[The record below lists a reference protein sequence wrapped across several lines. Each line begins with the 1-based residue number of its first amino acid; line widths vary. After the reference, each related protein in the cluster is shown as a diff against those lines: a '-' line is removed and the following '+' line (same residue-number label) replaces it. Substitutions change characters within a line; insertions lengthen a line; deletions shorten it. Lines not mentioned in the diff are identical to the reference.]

1 MRFSL
6 INASHGNIELN
17 LTAGLIIKAGQE
29 INIRAKTL
37 LVLRYLIE
45 NREQIVT
52 KQALLDDIW
61 HDVVVQEQVLVQS
74 IKEIRDLLG
83 SHVIKTY
90 PRQGYQWTAD
100 LSELSNEKKFFG
112 KSVKTISLVAMLT
125 FVVISAIFIYFL
137 SASNKSIPAQER
149 FTVALLPVINDMPD
163 DIHDWVPLQGMDYIN
178 KNLANNSQLQLIPR
192 AQLLESMPLAQQENL
207 QNSVNPDPQALRILA
222 QTLNADL
229 LVQTRL
235 RGYPQDFQL
244 DYNFYL
250 DQRVEQGVILS
261 SSIQTALDQL
271 AQKIMQRFDPHASQT
286 SLPYI
291 SDFSNEA
298 FARGIALYLQR
309 DYVQASTFLSS
320 ALQANNDLLAAR
332 RFLAASYINRG
343 DTEQGIALMK
353 ENIAQARQKKMH
365 REEIR
370 SHLMIGVLLI
380 HQYEK
385 DKLTR
390 PDLSAAEDYIL
401 LTKKLA
407 EQNKDTLFIAY
418 AHEELAKIKRLQ
430 QQYHQA
436 IPLLKAAMLYHKD
449 FAGSYGQ
456 TRALIELA
464 LIAFAQ
470 GNVAQGETYFSQAT
484 TIANN
489 DGVATNKVAILLAQ
503 AQVAL
508 NATQQ
513 GQAQVYADQAKV
525 IAIKA
530 KNDFLIAQVTAWQVK
545 DKNKT
550 YQVN

>member
-1 MRFSL
+1 MRFTF
-6 INASHGNIELN
+6 NDIELN
-17 LTAGLIIKAGQE
+17 LTAGVLIKDGQT
-29 INIRAKTL
+29 ISIRAKTL
-37 LVLRYLIE
+37 LVLKYLIAH
-45 NREQIVT
+45 QTKIVT
-52 KQALLDDIW
+52 KQEVLDSVW

-90 PRQGYQWTAD
+90 PRQGYQWTAE
-100 LSELSNEKKFFG
+100 LSEITNKSSFLG
-112 KSVKTISLVAMLT
+112 KSVNTTYLVLIAALT
-125 FVVISAIFIYFL
+125 FVTFIGLLIYH
-137 SASNKSIPAQER
+137 SSQSNHQNPTKER

-163 DIHDWVPLQGMDYIN
+163 DIHDWVPLQGMDYIRESLT
-178 KNLANNSQLQLIPR
+178 KNTPLQLI
-192 AQLLESMPLAQQENL
+192 ASTQLLQSIQLSKQEKL
-207 QNSVNPDPQALRILA
+207 QNSINPDPNELRALA
-222 QTLNADL
+222 QTLNVDL
-229 LVQTRL
+229 LVQTTL

-244 DYNFYL
+244 DYSFYL
-250 DQRVEQGVILS
+250 AQRVEQGVILAA
-261 SSIQTALDQL
+261 SIPDALEQL
-271 AQKIMQRFDPHASQT
+271 VQKITLRFAPHATQT

-309 DYVQASTFLSS
+309 DYVQATTFFSS
-320 ALQANNDLLAAR
+320 ALQSNNDLLAAR
-332 RFLAASYINRG
+332 RFLAASYINSG
-343 DTEQGIALMK
+343 DTEQGIILMK

-385 DKLTR
+385 DSLTHH
-390 PDLSAAEDYIL
+390 DLSKAERYIL

-407 EQNKDTLFIAY
+407 EHYHDALFIAY

-430 QQYHQA
+430 HQYLEA
-436 IPLLKAAMLYHKD
+436 IPLLETAMQYHKD
-449 FAGSYGQ
+449 FEGSYGQ

-464 LIAFAQ
+464 LIAYAQ
-470 GNVAQGETYFSQAT
+470 DKIELGRTYFTQAT
-484 TIANN
+484 TIANK

-508 NATQQ
+508 NAEKTV
-513 GQAQVYADQAKV
+513 QAQAQAYAAQAKS

-530 KNDFLIAQVTAWQVK
+530 KNNVLIAKVSAWQ
-545 DKNKT
+545 DDNKT